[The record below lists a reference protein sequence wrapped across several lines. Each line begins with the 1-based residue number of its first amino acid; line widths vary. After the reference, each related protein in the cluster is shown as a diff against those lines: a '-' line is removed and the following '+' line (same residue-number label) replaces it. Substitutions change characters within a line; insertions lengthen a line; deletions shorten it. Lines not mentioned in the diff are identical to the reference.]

1 MSVGFPEWM
10 GIYIL
15 IYSQTRNV
23 QVIFKDGFG
32 KTDINKVNPRVK
44 CLAHFEYHFN
54 LTV

>member
-15 IYSQTRNV
+15 IYSQTRKV

-32 KTDINKVNPRVK
+32 ETDIKKVNPRVK
-44 CLAHFEYHFN
+44 CLAHSEPHFN
-54 LTV
+54 TAV